1 MKEMEYRET
10 ALWHLDFNF
19 QMIEEPQEMKFKK
32 NRINCLRGVIDF
44 LHTTHVISYNEW
56 NYLYH
61 VLNTYQFEILPKE
74 ERKEKE
80 NV

>member
-1 MKEMEYRET
+1 MKEIEYRET
-10 ALWHLDFNF
+10 ALWHLDFYF
-19 QMIEEPQEMKFKK
+19 QMIEESQKMRIKK
-32 NRINCLRGVIDF
+32 SRINCLRGVIDF
-44 LHTTHVISYNEW
+44 LHTTRVITYNEW

-74 ERKEKE
+74 EREKKE